1 MVYANLQPPD
11 RTARRSP
18 AGWWSLTPPSHPYS
32 LRSGTFLLPYPA
44 VTDCLHFHKRSVLC
58 CPDFPLAPT
67 QDASD
72 RPWHCFQPAKLQKNE
87 RNAKGKLAFL
97 FISECIVSSA
107 YPKLRKV
114 ERRTKDFNLFYAE
127 DGVSSPLQT
136 AKLQKN
142 ERNAKG
148 KLAFLLCCYPNNWI
162 IFIFY

>member
-72 RPWHCFQPAKLQKNE
+72 RPWHCFQPAKLQK
-87 RNAKGKLAFL
+87 K
-97 FISECIVSSA
+97 SV
-107 YPKLRKV
+107 
-114 ERRTKDFNLFYAE
+114 TKDGFWKINAFRPE
-127 DGVSSPLQT
+127 IK
-136 AKLQKN
+136 AKRGRTGKFKFGLKANWGGLVKELGCQVVTRSYSANCYILHSGGCQK
-142 ERNAKG
+142 K
-148 KLAFLLCCYPNNWI
+148 
-162 IFIFY
+162 